1 MWFVFFFFFKQK
13 TAYEITEGDWSSD
26 VCSSDLVPGRGLD
39 HFPTQQVVERLALPR
54 HVVAIAFDQDLGRPG
69 SLVVGRAHHEAVGA
83 RAEHRQV
90 LAGLD
95 YGELAVE
102 REEITG
108 FTDGT
113 HDVHHFLGSTAVLEG
128 DDLVMGVVMAGPHE
142 VRHPRVHHDE
152 TFATSMLAV

>member
-1 MWFVFFFFFKQK
+1 MRSPWLAHTVMHPWGSKP
-13 TAYEITEGDWSSD
+13 ANSP
-26 VCSSDLVPGRGLD
+26 VPGRGLD

-95 YGELAVE
+95 RGELAVE

-108 FTDGT
+108 LTD
-113 HDVHHFLGSTAVLEG
+113 
-128 DDLVMGVVMAGPHE
+128 
-142 VRHPRVHHDE
+142 R
-152 TFATSMLAV
+152 